1 MRGRLSRLAAGLTF
15 WRLVLAGLLALGA
28 YATVVRF
35 GRGLGAATNLSDA
48 FPWGLWIGFDVLV
61 GVGLAAGGFAVAA
74 TVHVFHITHYKPI
87 ARPAVFT
94 AFVGYVLVI
103 VGLLFDLGQPWDIW
117 HPLVMWNPRSV
128 MFEVAWCVMLYT
140 TVLALEFS
148 PLVLER
154 LGLQAPLRLV
164 RAIYV
169 PLVVIGVLLSMLHQ
183 SSLGT
188 LYVIVPDKLYGLWYT
203 PWLPVFF
210 FLTAIAAGLAMT
222 IVESYLSQRAFGR
235 ELEHDLLDGLA
246 RVTVVVLGVYLMWK
260 AQDLT
265 HRGQLALALQLTPE
279 AVMFWG
285 EIGLGVLLPIALLT
299 WPRVRSNRTALF
311 FAALLVVLGFVA
323 NRLNVAVTGMARSS
337 GTHYVP
343 SVLELGVTF
352 SLVAAGFAAFA
363 WAARYLDL
371 FPAARPELAP
381 SPKSTAAARA
391 AAAKAAVQPSPTA
404 SGWGIAGLWVL
415 LLAGWALLTVARNRE
430 ATTRTPAAALAS
442 QTARRSL
449 AGVRPAAWPAQPRL
463 PAAFSFP
470 RAAGSP
476 GAVSFDHASHIDAAK
491 PRCAHCHREQ
501 FSLLR
506 KGSPL
511 RGRLVMDRIRHGEL
525 CGRCHNGKQAFG
537 VVPGEC
543 DVCHGQ

>member
-1 MRGRLSRLAAGLTF
+1 MTRGLRRLLAGVTF
-15 WRLVLAGLLALGA
+15 WRLVLAGLFALGA

-61 GVGLAAGGFAVAA
+61 GVGLAAGGFTVAA
-74 TVHVFHITHYKPI
+74 TVHVFHIEHYKPI

-140 TVLALEFS
+140 AVLALEFS

-154 LGLQAPLRLV
+154 LGLHAPLRLV

-246 RVTVVVLGVYLMWK
+246 RVIVVVLGVYLMWK
-260 AQDLT
+260 AQDLL

-285 EIGLGVLLPIALLT
+285 EIGLGVVLPIALLAT
-299 WPRVRSNRTALF
+299 PHVRRHRSGLF
-311 FAALLVVLGFVA
+311 FAALLVVLGFVVS
-323 NRLNVAVTGMARSS
+323 RLNVAVTGMARSS

-343 SVLELGVTF
+343 SLLELGVTF
-352 SLVAAGFAAFA
+352 ALVAAGFTAFA
-363 WAARYLDL
+363 FAARYLGL
-371 FPAARPELAP
+371 FPAA
-381 SPKSTAAARA
+381 TGGAAAPAGAR
-391 AAAKAAVQPSPTA
+391 PSPTA

-415 LLAGWALLTVARNRE
+415 LLAGWALLTLARGREDRPATAVLSATSATSASASPTRSSHDVAP
-430 ATTRTPAAALAS
+430 AGWPAA
-442 QTARRSL
+442 
-449 AGVRPAAWPAQPRL
+449 PAL
-463 PAAFSFP
+463 PAPFRFP
-470 RAAGSP
+470 RGAHSP
-476 GAVSFDHASHIDAAK
+476 GVVTFDHASHLDAAK
-491 PRCAHCHREQ
+491 PQCAECHREQ

-506 KGSPL
+506 PGRPL
-511 RGRLVMDRIRHGEL
+511 HGQLVMERIRRGQL
-525 CGRCHNGKQAFG
+525 CGRCHDGQRAFG
-537 VVPGEC
+537 VVAGEC
-543 DVCHGQ
+543 DVCHSTP

>member
-1 MRGRLSRLAAGLTF
+1 MRAGLRRALAGVTF
-15 WRLVLAGLLALGA
+15 WRLVLGALLALGA

-61 GVGLAAGGFAVAA
+61 GVGLAAGGFTVAA
-74 TVHVFHITHYKPI
+74 TVHVFHIEHYKPI

-117 HPLVMWNPRSV
+117 HPLVMWNPHSV

-154 LGLQAPLRLV
+154 LGLHAPLRLV

-246 RVTVVVLGVYLMWK
+246 RVIVVVLGVYLMWK
-260 AQDLT
+260 GQDLA
-265 HRGQLALALQLTPE
+265 HRGQLARALELTPE

-285 EIGLGVLLPIALLT
+285 ELGLGALLPILLLAT
-299 WPRVRSNRTALF
+299 PRVRRSRSGLF
-311 FAALLVVLGFVA
+311 FAALLVVLGFIA
-323 NRLNVAVTGMARSS
+323 SRLNVAVTGMARSS
-337 GTHYVP
+337 GTTYLP
-343 SVLELGVTF
+343 SLLELAVTF
-352 SLVAAGFAAFA
+352 ALIASGFAAFA
-363 WAARYLDL
+363 LAARHLRL
-371 FPAARPELAP
+371 FPEAGATAAHATAPAATPARPA
-381 SPKSTAAARA
+381 
-391 AAAKAAVQPSPTA
+391 PTA
-404 SGWGIAGLWVL
+404 SGWGIASLWVL
-415 LLAGWALLTVARNRE
+415 LLAGWALLTLARERE
-430 ATTRTPAAALAS
+430 AQAPAAAP
-442 QTARRSL
+442 TARQAAL
-449 AGVRPAAWPAQPRL
+449 AGRGAARAHEAPPARWPATPKL
-463 PAAFSFP
+463 PAPFRFP
-470 RAAGSP
+470 RGRRSP
-476 GAVSFDHASHIDAAK
+476 GTVTFDHASHVDGSKAD
-491 PRCAHCHREQ
+491 CAGCHRQ
-501 FSLLR
+501 HFSLLR
-506 KGSPL
+506 AGRPL
-511 RGRLVMDRIRHGEL
+511 HGPLLMKRIGQGEL
-525 CGRCHNGKQAFG
+525 CGACHDGKRAFG

-543 DVCHGQ
+543 ELCHDPAR